1 MARREEQVRLTEAD
15 RTSQLQAAFLSS
27 TSTETPEASRRN
39 EAGDE
44 VPDPHRDQ
52 NLNQLC
58 NLMARILIRHED
70 SLQSIHSE
78 DSFIL
83 YLNRAAQGIVPQL
96 LQTART
102 GGRRANQRN
111 LSEQA

>member
-1 MARREEQVRLTEAD
+1 MR
-15 RTSQLQAAFLSS
+15 S
-27 TSTETPEASRRN
+27 
-39 EAGDE
+39 
-44 VPDPHRDQ
+44 PDPHRDQ